1 MSSKVSIIITCYN
14 DGEFIEE
21 AIKSVEDSLYNNIEI
36 LIIDDNSSDLAT
48 QAKLQSLLSKGYNV
62 QRLSKNQGVGNARNH
77 GIKLATGKYIL
88 PLDADDRLKPAYLS
102 KAVEVFE
109 NKYNIGVIYCNVQR
123 FGAKSSVRIAPE
135 FKFAQLLAGNFIAS
149 CSLFRKELWEKSAGY
164 DSNMPNYEDW
174 EFWISLAK
182 LDAGFFHLNEVLF
195 EYRAKETSKISR
207 CLDPNHRVNV
217 VNYVV
222 NKHLELYQNHMPEIV
237 GYLHNIISS
246 LELQLQEQSNYLS
259 QQGAGEVLEKLR
271 FAEEELIRRTAYYEN
286 SFFWKLKKLFD
297 KVKF

>member
-21 AIKSVEDSLYNNIEI
+21 AIKSVVDSLYNNIEI
-36 LIIDDNSSDLAT
+36 IIIDDNSSDLAT

-77 GIKLATGKYIL
+77 GIKLAKGKYIL
-88 PLDADDRLKPAYLS
+88 PLDADDRLRPAYIS
-102 KAVEVFE
+102 IAVEVFE
-109 NKYNIGVIYCNVQR
+109 NKSNVGVVYCNVQR
-123 FGAKSSVRIAPE
+123 FGGKSSIRIAPE
-135 FKFAQLLAGNFIAS
+135 FKLAQLLAGNFIAS
-149 CSLFRKELWEKSAGY
+149 CSFFRKELWEKSTGY
-164 DSNMPNYEDW
+164 DTNMPNYEDW

-182 LDAGFFHLNEVLF
+182 QNIGFFHLNEVLF
-195 EYRAKETSKISR
+195 EYRAKEISKISK
-207 CLDPNHRVNV
+207 CLDPSHREKV
-217 VNYVV
+217 VHYVV
-222 NKHLELYQNHMPEIV
+222 NKHIELYKNHMPEIV
-237 GYLHNIISS
+237 GYLHNIISG

-271 FAEEELIRRTAYYEN
+271 FAEDELIRRTAYYEN

>member
-36 LIIDDNSSDLAT
+36 IIIDDNSSDLAT

-77 GIKLATGKYIL
+77 GIKLAKGKYIL

-109 NKYNIGVIYCNVQR
+109 NRSNVGVVYCNVQR

-135 FKFAQLLAGNFIAS
+135 FKLAQLLAGNFIAS
-149 CSLFRKELWEKSAGY
+149 CSLFRRELWEKSTGY
-164 DSNMPNYEDW
+164 DANMPNYEDW

-182 LDAGFFHLNEVLF
+182 LGAEFFHLNEVLF
-195 EYRAKETSKISR
+195 EYRAKASSKISK
-207 CLDPNHRVNV
+207 CLDPSHRAKV
-217 VNYVV
+217 VSYAV
-222 NKHLELYQNHMPEIV
+222 NKHIDLYQNHMPEIV
-237 GYLHNIISS
+237 GYLHNIISG

-259 QQGAGEVLEKLR
+259 QQGADEVLEKLR
-271 FAEEELIRRTAYYEN
+271 FAEDELIRRTAYYEN